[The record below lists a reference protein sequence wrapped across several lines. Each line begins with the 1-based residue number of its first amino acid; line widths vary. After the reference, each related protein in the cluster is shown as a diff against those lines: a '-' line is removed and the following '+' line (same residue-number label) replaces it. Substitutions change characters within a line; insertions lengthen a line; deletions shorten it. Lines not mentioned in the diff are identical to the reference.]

1 MHRRPKQVMVIE
13 DDPDCL
19 EAVCD
24 VLRYQGY
31 DVVAV
36 RHGGDA
42 LRYLD
47 ANPPPDLILVDLMM
61 PVMDGVQFLDEQR
74 AHPTLSKVPVALLS
88 AERHLDDRAKA
99 LGAAGSI
106 AKPVDYDGLVSTVR
120 KLAGDPT

>member
-1 MHRRPKQVMVIE
+1 MVIE

-19 EAVCD
+19 EAVGD

-36 RHGGDA
+36 QHGDDA

-61 PVMDGVQFLDEQR
+61 PVMDGVQFLIEQR
-74 AHPTLSKVPVALLS
+74 ARPTLSKVPVALLS
-88 AERHLDDRAKA
+88 AERHLGDRALA

-106 AKPVDYDGLVSTVR
+106 PKPVDYDGLLSTVL
-120 KLAGDPT
+120 KLAGAPI